1 MAAIDSGRTYR
12 DRDRERND
20 AAAAAADDDA
30 AGRQQF
36 AALYDGHSAD
46 VAATTGGGAD
56 RLASRRANTVCGQR
70 RDCRTVIGG
79 PGGDAV
85 RIALYRRFTANF
97 RSKNGL

>member
-1 MAAIDSGRTYR
+1 MAAIDSGRTSR
-12 DRDRERND
+12 DRDRQRND

-79 PGGDAV
+79 ATGGAV
-85 RIALYRRFTANF
+85 STVSCL
-97 RSKNGL
+97 RSTPLLGGL